1 MSKGLTPVIAMI
13 LLLMMTVAA
22 AGASF
27 YWLLRIQGELQ
38 GGTQQFQEQTFEQ
51 MTSVVGW
58 QTATYKNG
66 TVAGDADQLTITV
79 VNRGTTKIPIDN
91 TSSSGVNQLIYLPR
105 VEARRHVNVAGL
117 GFCLSVLDPYER
129 PFTPVDGRRRAIRM
143 VPNRQSSR
151 CLVDVERRMGNML
164 PVGQQEHL
172 RGLVSLELA

>member
-58 QTATYKNG
+58 QTANMNG
-66 TVAGDADQLTITV
+66 TTGNSEGLTLV
-79 VNRGTTKIPIDN
+79 LANKGTTKIPVDN
-91 TSSSGVNQLIYLPR
+91 TSSSGVQWVLLDNEQEHVCTSDWQISTGKIICESGCETDIEVNQLRTI
-105 VEARRHVNVAGL
+105 V
-117 GFCLSVLDPYER
+117 
-129 PFTPVDGRRRAIRM
+129 
-143 VPNRQSSR
+143 
-151 CLVDVERRMGNML
+151 
-164 PVGQQEHL
+164 
-172 RGLVSLELA
+172 LELTGACNVTTAGPNAIPADSLMFATIYFGGKASASGQFRTK

>member
-58 QTATYKNG
+58 QSANMNESSES
-66 TVAGDADQLTITV
+66 LTIV
-79 VNRGTTKIPIDN
+79 LVNRGTTKIPVDN
-91 TSSSGVNQLIYLPR
+91 ATSSGVQWVLLDNEQ
-105 VEARRHVNVAGL
+105 EHVCTSDWQTSTGKVV
-117 GFCLSVLDPYER
+117 CLSGCGTDIGVNELREVSIKLTGTCNV
-129 PFTPVDGRRRAIRM
+129 TPTHANAIASDSLM
-143 VPNRQSSR
+143 FASMYFGGKASAS
-151 CLVDVERRMGNML
+151 
-164 PVGQQEHL
+164 GQF
-172 RGLVSLELA
+172 RTT

>member
-27 YWLLRIQGELQ
+27 YWLLGIQGELQ

-58 QTATYKNG
+58 QSATY
-66 TVAGDADQLTITV
+66 TEDPDFLLITI

-91 TSSSGVNQLIYLPR
+91 AASSGVQWLL
-105 VEARRHVNVAGL
+105 
-117 GFCLSVLDPYER
+117 LDNE
-129 PFTPVDGRRRAIRM
+129 
-143 VPNRQSSR
+143 
-151 CLVDVERRMGNML
+151 
-164 PVGQQEHL
+164 QEHVCTSDWTNTTNKTICNSGCGTDLAVREL
-172 RGLVSLELA
+172 RTINLTLQNACNITTINDQLFFATIYFGGKATASGQFRTT

>member
-58 QTATYKNG
+58 QSATFHNVSG
-66 TVAGDADQLTITV
+66 ENELILTIA
-79 VNRGTTKIPIDN
+79 NRGTTKIPIDN
-91 TSSSGVNQLIYLPR
+91 ESSSGVQWLLLDNEQSHVCTSNWNNTNVKCNSGCIGDGDLLVNELRTINLTLKGACNLTAQGIAEDQLMFATIYFGGK
-105 VEARRHVNVAGL
+105 ATA
-117 GFCLSVLDPYER
+117 S
-129 PFTPVDGRRRAIRM
+129 
-143 VPNRQSSR
+143 
-151 CLVDVERRMGNML
+151 
-164 PVGQQEHL
+164 GQF
-172 RGLVSLELA
+172 RTT

>member
-58 QTATYKNG
+58 QSATY
-66 TVAGDADQLTITV
+66 TPLTENLQITI

-91 TSSSGVNQLIYLPR
+91 ESTSGGVQWFLQDN
-105 VEARRHVNVAGL
+105 E
-117 GFCLSVLDPYER
+117 
-129 PFTPVDGRRRAIRM
+129 
-143 VPNRQSSR
+143 
-151 CLVDVERRMGNML
+151 
-164 PVGQQEHL
+164 QEHVCTSDWDGTLVKCNYGCIDESDLLVNEL
-172 RGLVSLELA
+172 RTINLTLKSTCKVNTTIAEDQLMFATIYFGGKATASGQFRT